1 MVLET
6 DRLYLR
12 EIKDSDLENLSML
25 MDIYF
30 IISIK

>member
-12 EIKDSDLENLSML
+12 EMTDSDLENLSTL
-25 MDIYF
+25 MEISF

>member
-12 EIKDSDLENLSML
+12 EIKDSDLENLSTL
-25 MDIYF
+25 MEIYF

>member
-12 EIKDSDLENLSML
+12 EMTDSDLENLSTL
-25 MDIYF
+25 MEICF

>member
-1 MVLET
+1 MVLEI

-12 EIKDSDLENLSML
+12 EIKDSDLENLSTL

>member
-12 EIKDSDLENLSML
+12 EIKDSDLENLSTL